1 MKKVYAGDY
10 CVSIKNLPQDMG
22 GGCRD
27 KNHHLVVC
35 IRGRKVQLMYQ
46 QREKFSSLN
55 LLMTSSAKR
64 YWQL

>member
-35 IRGRKVQLMYQ
+35 IKGRKVQLMYQ
-46 QREKFSSLN
+46 QR
-55 LLMTSSAKR
+55 
-64 YWQL
+64 